1 MFEETNGGI
10 TITLFKKADG
20 SHSETIRKPFG
31 NNSEAIRK
39 QFGKEIAHA
48 FEVITKHPDYSAEQ
62 IAGEISKTARTVEK
76 YIAKLK
82 AAGFLKRQGAKLG
95 GYWEIIENE

>member
-1 MFEETNGGI
+1 V
-10 TITLFKKADG
+10 KATFDV
-20 SHSETIRKPFG
+20 ICKNP
-31 NNSEAIRK
+31 
-39 QFGKEIAHA
+39 
-48 FEVITKHPDYSAEQ
+48 EVTAEQ
-62 IAGEISKTARTVEK
+62 IAEIINKTPRTVEK